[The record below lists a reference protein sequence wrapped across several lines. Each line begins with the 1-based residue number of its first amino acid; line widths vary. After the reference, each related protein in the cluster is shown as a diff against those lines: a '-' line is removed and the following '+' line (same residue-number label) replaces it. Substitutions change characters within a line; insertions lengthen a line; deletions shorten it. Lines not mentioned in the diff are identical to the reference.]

1 MLKTLSFLTLC
12 LLTAFRAQAIEVVDY
27 PVYLGGAQ
35 SLKAVI
41 LPLKNDDSKALVQ
54 VSGVNHAV
62 DRVVF
67 LAEMQDRGQGSV
79 AYRIAYDGQ
88 PRTLILK
95 GMNWGNEYFQ
105 VFLPD
110 TGRDGVNVGTVEQGE
125 TDPTREALVERY
137 GLQNSEGIQK
147 KLAQFNRDKHVKN
160 TETML
165 SEKDSEA
172 SQACGS
178 TIKTRIDWTSVNDSL
193 LTDVSIGAY
202 CSQVAGEMARI
213 CQYHPQ
219 FKADLAA
226 LQTVQCKF
234 GEVLKLRRQGNE
246 ITFMTAKD
254 AANQSDFVNAYLRN
268 F

>member
-67 LAEMQDRGQGSV
+67 LAELQNRGQGSV
-79 AYRIAYDGQ
+79 AYRITYDGQ

-95 GMNWGNEYFQ
+95 GTNWGNEYFQ

-110 TGRDGVNVGTVEQGE
+110 SGRDGVNVGTVEQSE
-125 TDPTREALVERY
+125 TDPTREALEDRY
-137 GLQNSEGIQK
+137 GKQISEGIQK
-147 KLAQFNRDKHVKN
+147 KLTRFNSDEHVNN
-160 TETML
+160 TEAML
-165 SEKDSEA
+165 SD
-172 SQACGS
+172 
-178 TIKTRIDWTSVNDSL
+178 
-193 LTDVSIGAY
+193 
-202 CSQVAGEMARI
+202 
-213 CQYHPQ
+213 
-219 FKADLAA
+219 
-226 LQTVQCKF
+226 
-234 GEVLKLRRQGNE
+234 
-246 ITFMTAKD
+246 
-254 AANQSDFVNAYLRN
+254 
-268 F
+268 

>member
-27 PVYLGGAQ
+27 PIYLGGAQ

-41 LPLKNDDSKALVQ
+41 LPLKNDNSKALVQ

-67 LAEMQDRGQGSV
+67 LAELQNRGQGSV

-160 TETML
+160 TEAML

-178 TIKTRIDWTSVNDSL
+178 TIKTRIDWTSVNDGL
-193 LTDVSIGAY
+193 LKDVSIGAY

-213 CQYHPQ
+213 CGYHPQ